1 MPETASPAAGT
12 VEIGRRPFD
21 ASWRAPIL
29 ISILGPIA
37 WLVFTL
43 LYVGFWASG
52 LTLFQDVVV
61 VLVSVLV
68 LGGVMAGV
76 WTLWG
81 SRRFGFD
88 RPWK

>member
-1 MPETASPAAGT
+1 MSESVSAPGPS
-12 VEIGRRPFD
+12 VEMGRHPFD
-21 ASWRAPIL
+21 ARWRGPVL
-29 ISILGPIA
+29 VSILGPIA

-43 LYVGFWASG
+43 LYVGFWATG

-61 VLVSVLV
+61 ILVSILI

-76 WTLWG
+76 WTVWG

-88 RPWK
+88 RR

>member
-1 MPETASPAAGT
+1 MTQTVAGPTASMET
-12 VEIGRRPFD
+12 SRHRFD
-21 ASWRAPIL
+21 ASWRGPIL
-29 ISILGPIA
+29 VSILGPIA

-61 VLVSVLV
+61 ILVSILV

-76 WTLWG
+76 WTVWG

-88 RPWK
+88 RA